1 MHQALLI
8 THRQMA
14 IEHHR
19 RGQAPVFETLQGPS
33 GFAVVTSPS
42 HQAAI
47 AVSAH
52 DMLRIAAQAHSAL

>member
-14 IEHHR
+14 VEHHR

-33 GFAVVTSPS
+33 GFTVVSSPS

-47 AVSAH
+47 AVGA
-52 DMLRIAAQAHSAL
+52 DNVLRIAAQAHSAL